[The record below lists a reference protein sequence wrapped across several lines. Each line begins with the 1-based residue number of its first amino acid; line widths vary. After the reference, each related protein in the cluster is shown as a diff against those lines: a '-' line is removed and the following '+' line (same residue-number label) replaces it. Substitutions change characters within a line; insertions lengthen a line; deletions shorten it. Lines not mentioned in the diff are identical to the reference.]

1 MNQMTEKEVRIYKA
15 FGLII
20 SSDHKLFR
28 LPFEKNE
35 QRTDVCIHTSDN
47 AARIS
52 ESECCFSLARPGIG
66 SFCIAHGQDII
77 YVPSSVND
85 QPGVVS
91 TILLGVCM
99 GAILHQ
105 RGEFVLH
112 GSCVTR
118 NGKTILV
125 TGVSGA
131 GKSTLAAE
139 FLKNGWEMV
148 TDDIAVI
155 RGIEEGRPMVQSSYP
170 SQKLWEDATERYD
183 IASDKQTLLYTEDDR
198 SKMNVQIDHFH
209 EGLSPLTD
217 VVCLYP
223 TEQESAVVPVTGIA
237 VVDQLMR
244 NTYRPYMIPASQRQR
259 HFQRCVTL
267 SGQIRMHAVLRAKDR
282 NTAPELYEKIIR
294 ATEA

>member
-1 MNQMTEKEVRIYKA
+1 MTYKV

-20 SSDHKLFR
+20 SSDYEFLQ
-28 LPFEKNE
+28 LPTIDNDQQTDICIRVTHDFE
-35 QRTDVCIHTSDN
+35 QTCGSDFV
-47 AARIS
+47 
-52 ESECCFSLARPGIG
+52 FSFTEPEIG
-66 SFCIAHGQDII
+66 SFYFEHGQDIVF
-77 YVPSSVND
+77 VPSAIGN
-85 QPGVVS
+85 QTGIVS
-91 TILLGVCM
+91 TILLGPCM

-148 TDDIAVI
+148 TDDIALI
-155 RGIEEGRPMVQSSYP
+155 KGIEEGHPMVQSSYP
-170 SQKLWEDATERYD
+170 SQKLWEDAIARYN
-183 IASDKQTLLYTEDDR
+183 IAPDKQTLLYTEENR
-198 SKMNVQIDHFH
+198 SKMNVQIEHFH

-217 VVCLYP
+217 IVCLYP
-223 TEQESAVVPVTGIA
+223 TEKECAIISVTGIA

-244 NTYRPYMIPASQRQR
+244 NTYRAYMIPESQRQQ

-267 SGQIRMHAVLRAKDR
+267 SKQIRMHAVLRARDR
-282 NTAPELYEKIIR
+282 DTAPELYEKIIQ
-294 ATEA
+294 ATED